1 MPGWAQVV
9 RWRPDRLQQAVG
21 LINAEYNG
29 LTACSDDLRGIAV
42 PDGWSGPAA
51 GAAMREARRI
61 ARLLDEWAAEIATA
75 RRAIG
80 DVGDAIT
87 GVVHGVEEAE
97 ALATRYGFRIGED
110 GAVTDPG
117 MPAGVPEDQRETVA
131 RDRAAMAMELADRV
145 GEVLRQAEDIDSDFC
160 LVLDRTSPAT
170 RSTSIRRAHRW
181 QRRVRRVTPLGRCR
195 FWRHHRTGIR
205 PATRRGGRRCPA
217 TSNSFSSGTT
227 PSWSATGTGS
237 PRGRATRP
245 TWPCSPGNA
254 TACGRSTTGCSPRAM
269 GACRRR
275 CSSWASRPSSTR
287 STRSTRSTHL
297 PDGTVNPERQLLSLD
312 LTGRAAKAAIAHGD
326 VATARHVA
334 VFTPGMNSAVD
345 QNMAGYV
352 NDMEHVQRGA
362 EKLARLRGDG
372 GSVATVTWLG
382 YEPPA
387 VPVDG
392 KGMEAG
398 KAVADLLD
406 GSAAEDGAEKLARF
420 NEGINASRPD
430 DPHLTALGHS
440 YGSLTTGIALQRN
453 TGVDDVVF
461 FGSPGISDT
470 PDLPVNPVGLTNE
483 LSSLQVPSGHAYNLS
498 AEGDPIAHDV
508 PQLGR
513 YGSSPATM
521 PGMQQLS
528 THEAISPDGQRLVA
542 AHGHSEYRGACGRHR
557 KHQRVQHSSHR
568 GGHTAGGDNGGT
580 VKVLRRTAVLVA
592 LAVITASGCSGNDP
606 SGYLGGPTTRN
617 GMNADQQFQELMQR
631 PTTEEV
637 VARYRLVLDQLR
649 DELTSTFGVQPW
661 TEAADGVRNFNGCA
675 RAFPA
680 VHLWDATEQSLADLV
695 SDATIPED
703 RRSEAR
709 QFVVDFAARK
719 GFDRIKTERGPGH
732 GDRNLVQRRLR
743 R

>member
-1 MPGWAQVV
+1 MAGADLMLGWAQVV

-21 LINAEYNG
+21 LINAEYNE

-61 ARLLDEWAAEIATA
+61 ARLLDEWAAEIAAA

-110 GAVTDPG
+110 GAVIDPG

-160 LVLDRTSPAT
+160 LVLDRILSGHTLDVDPARTSLAAAGAAGDALGSLSILAPPPDGDPA
-170 RSTSIRRAHRW
+170 R
-181 QRRVRRVTPLGRCR
+181 
-195 FWRHHRTGIR
+195 
-205 PATRRGGRRCPA
+205 
-217 TSNSFSSGTT
+217 
-227 PSWSATGTGS
+227 
-237 PRGRATRP
+237 
-245 TWPCSPGNA
+245 NA
-254 TACGRSTTGCSPRAM
+254 AW
-269 GACRRR
+269 
-275 CSSWASRPSSTR
+275 WASLSRNQQLVLIRDHPELVGNRDGVAAWARNEANLAMLPRERDRLRQEYDRVLAQSDGGLPKALQLLGIQAKLDSLDAIDAMM
-287 STRSTRSTHL
+287 HL

-326 VATARHVA
+326 VDTARHVA

-372 GSVATVTWLG
+372 GSVAMVTWLG

-470 PDLPVNPVGLTNE
+470 PDLPVNPVGLNNE

-542 AHGHSEYRGACGRHR
+542 AHGHSEYTEVLADGTESTSVYNIQAI
-557 KHQRVQHSSHR
+557 V
-568 GGHTAGGDNGGT
+568 AGT
-580 VKVLRRTAVLVA
+580 PQVA
-592 LAVITASGCSGNDP
+592 I
-606 SGYLGGPTTRN
+606 
-617 GMNADQQFQELMQR
+617 
-631 PTTEEV
+631 
-637 VARYRLVLDQLR
+637 
-649 DELTSTFGVQPW
+649 
-661 TEAADGVRNFNGCA
+661 TEAR
-675 RAFPA
+675 
-680 VHLWDATEQSLADLV
+680 
-695 SDATIPED
+695 
-703 RRSEAR
+703 
-709 QFVVDFAARK
+709 
-719 GFDRIKTERGPGH
+719 
-732 GDRNLVQRRLR
+732 
-743 R
+743 

>member
-1 MPGWAQVV
+1 MVGNRDGVAAWA
-9 RWRPDRLQQAVG
+9 RNEANLAMLPRERDRLRQKYDRVLAQSDGGLPKALQLLGIQAK
-21 LINAEYNG
+21 
-29 LTACSDDLRGIAV
+29 
-42 PDGWSGPAA
+42 
-51 GAAMREARRI
+51 
-61 ARLLDEWAAEIATA
+61 LDSL
-75 RRAIG
+75 
-80 DVGDAIT
+80 DAI
-87 GVVHGVEEAE
+87 
-97 ALATRYGFRIGED
+97 D
-110 GAVTDPG
+110 
-117 MPAGVPEDQRETVA
+117 
-131 RDRAAMAMELADRV
+131 AMM
-145 GEVLRQAEDIDSDFC
+145 
-160 LVLDRTSPAT
+160 
-170 RSTSIRRAHRW
+170 
-181 QRRVRRVTPLGRCR
+181 
-195 FWRHHRTGIR
+195 
-205 PATRRGGRRCPA
+205 
-217 TSNSFSSGTT
+217 
-227 PSWSATGTGS
+227 
-237 PRGRATRP
+237 
-245 TWPCSPGNA
+245 
-254 TACGRSTTGCSPRAM
+254 
-269 GACRRR
+269 
-275 CSSWASRPSSTR
+275 
-287 STRSTRSTHL
+287 HL

-312 LTGRAAKAAIAHGD
+312 LTGRVAKAAIAHGD
-326 VATARHVA
+326 VDTARHVA

-387 VPVDG
+387 VPV
-392 KGMEAG
+392 
-398 KAVADLLD
+398 
-406 GSAAEDGAEKLARF
+406 ARF

-470 PDLPVNPVGLTNE
+470 PDLPVNPVGLNNE

-513 YGSSPATM
+513 YGSSPATI

-542 AHGHSEYRGACGRHR
+542 AHGHSEYTEVLADGTESTSVYNIQAIVAG
-557 KHQRVQHSSHR
+557 
-568 GGHTAGGDNGGT
+568 TPTGGDNGGT

-695 SDATIPED
+695 SDVKIPED

-709 QFVVDFAARK
+709 RLVVDFAARN
-719 GFDRIKTERGPGH
+719 GFDRIKIERAGPDTGIEIWFSDAYGGELVFGSAKRTLLGATTGCHLYTVAKERGTP
-732 GDRNLVQRRLR
+732 RSSATP
-743 R
+743 